1 MKFTYKINQNNQ
13 LAIIKNGKVLYPKGN
28 FGVDNNNQLIYEV
41 KESADW
47 RQEHGISKRI
57 TLNGEW
63 GIDANHDLT
72 LTLRKTQTQTG
83 GERLLLKSK
92 IIQAKAN
99 YLVFSLGT
107 QGKAGT
113 HGLRLLQLKGRWQAD
128 KYNRIQF
135 LVKKIKTS
143 DTLTFQGSWQV
154 RKNILTYTYREAS
167 LTTKTKRIHTL
178 RFKGYWQ
185 INKPNRLTYI
195 LDTKGDS
202 SFVFKAYLETPSL
215 IGKRGVIKYRAGIGF
230 RGSRLFNT
238 ETITLYGVWKLHR
251 KTGLS
256 FDIDYGEGRVKAINF
271 GAFVRINKYNK
282 ITFKL
287 RNREG
292 KNLGMSVEFKHSF
305 LKNNAEWFLK
315 VLAEN
320 KHRRFKWGITVPW

>member
-13 LAIIKNGKVLYPKGN
+13 LAIIKNGKVLYPRGN
-28 FGVDNNNQLIYEV
+28 FGVDSNNQLIYEV

-47 RQEHGISKRI
+47 RQEYGISKRI
-57 TLNGEW
+57 TLKSEW

-99 YLVFSLGT
+99 SLVFSLGT

-113 HGLRLLQLKGRWQAD
+113 HSLRLLQLKGKWQAD
-128 KYNRIQF
+128 KYNRLQF
-135 LVKKIKTS
+135 LVKNIKTS
-143 DTLTFQGSWQV
+143 DTLTFQGSWKV
-154 RKNILTYTYREAS
+154 KNNSLTFTYQKAS
-167 LTTKTKRIHTL
+167 LTTKTKHTYFL

-195 LDTKGDS
+195 LDTKEDS

-215 IGKRGVIKYRAGIGF
+215 IGKKGVIKYRVGVGLK
-230 RGSRLFNT
+230 GSRLFKT
-238 ETITLYGVWKLHR
+238 ETLTLYGVWKLHR
-251 KTGLS
+251 KAGLS
-256 FDIDYGEGRVKAINF
+256 FDMDYGKGGVKAINF
-271 GAFVRINKYNK
+271 GAFVRINKRNK
-282 ITFKL
+282 VTFKL
-287 RNREG
+287 RNKEWQ
-292 KNLGMSVEFKHSF
+292 NLGISVEFKHS
-305 LKNNAEWFLK
+305 LLRNNAEWFLK

-320 KHRRFKWGITVPW
+320 KHRSFKWGITIPW